1 MKNVRKFVLAAV
13 IAAPLALCAQ
23 PAEMPAEQT
32 QKAVATQTA
41 TTTHQPRSAKRAFQ
55 KVLHGLNPVTWAA
68 YLSKREYCTYAYSQ
82 AYGICEGT
90 RGGR

>member
-1 MKNVRKFVLAAV
+1 MTNVRRFVLAAV

-23 PAEMPAEQT
+23 PVEKPAEQNE
-32 QKAVATQTA
+32 QAQATQTA
-41 TTTHQPRSAKRAFQ
+41 TTHQPRSAKRVFG
-55 KVLHGLNPVTWAA
+55 KILHDLKPTTWAA

-82 AYGICEGT
+82 AYGICEGS